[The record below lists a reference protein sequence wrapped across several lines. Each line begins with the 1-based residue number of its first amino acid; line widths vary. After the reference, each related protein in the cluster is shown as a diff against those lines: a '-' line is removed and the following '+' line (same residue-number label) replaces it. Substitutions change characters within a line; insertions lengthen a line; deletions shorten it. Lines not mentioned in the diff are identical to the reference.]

1 MSLNSDP
8 SDGACV
14 FCAIAAGRSEASVV
28 YEDESVVAFM
38 DRYPV
43 VPGHLLVVPREHRV
57 GLDDLDEATGA
68 HVWSVGQQMA
78 RALRR
83 SPIRCEGIN
92 LLVCDGS
99 AAFQT
104 VFHFHLH
111 VVPRFADDGW
121 TLLQHDPPERERRL
135 LDTDADSLRTAIGA
149 T

>member
-1 MSLNSDP
+1 MSQNSP
-8 SDGACV
+8 SSDGACV
-14 FCAIAAGRSEASVV
+14 FCAIAAGRGEASIV

-43 VPGHLLVVPREHRV
+43 VPGHLLVVPREHLV

-92 LLVCDGS
+92 LMVCDGS

-111 VVPRFADDGW
+111 VVPRFAEDGW
-121 TLLQHDPPERERRL
+121 TLLQHEPPERERRL
-135 LDTDADSLRTAIGA
+135 LDTDADSLRTAMGA